1 MSTNVAAIMHNTVCV
16 LAFVLLAV
24 IFKHWW
30 IVFFAWIFFIHPSST
45 TTTTINDTDETKG
58 NDNE

>member
-1 MSTNVAAIMHNTVCV
+1 MDTNVTAIMHNTVCV

-30 IVFFAWIFFIHPSST
+30 IVFFAWIFFMYPSKET
-45 TTTTINDTDETKG
+45 TVTSNNDETKG